1 MVARGGVGEAGV
13 TATATGTELRDLA
26 AQFRAVRAL
35 LAEVT
40 DRDLDLPTPAAGWAV
55 RDQIAH
61 LADTEEVAA
70 DTVLGGPRA
79 FAEAVRPYR
88 NADDFTAAG
97 VARAAD
103 RDRDSLLAW
112 LVRGQDA
119 TLAALESVGP
129 DARVPWALGLSA
141 RDFARARLMESWAH
155 AWDLERAL
163 GLPERMAPR
172 SRHVASLGY
181 DTLPF
186 ALRRARVKAPPGRS
200 LRLELDA
207 GPLGRWVFGPADATD
222 RVTGPAEAWLKTATR
237 RDLPAAPRRL
247 AARGPL
253 AELAVAHAKAF
264 L

>member
-1 MVARGGVGEAGV
+1 M
-13 TATATGTELRDLA
+13 TAADTGAEVRDLRT
-26 AQFRAVRAL
+26 QFLAVRAL
-35 LAEVT
+35 LSGVPEQ
-40 DRDLDLPTPAAGWAV
+40 DLDLPTPAVGWAV

-70 DTVLGGPRA
+70 DTVLGGPRT

-88 NADDFTAAG
+88 DAEEFTAAG
-97 VARAAD
+97 VTRAKGMG
-103 RDRDSLLAW
+103 RDALLEW
-112 LVRGQDA
+112 LERGQDA

-163 GLPERMAPR
+163 GLPEAEVPAPQA
-172 SRHVASLGY
+172 RHVASLGF

-186 ALRRARVKAPPGRS
+186 ALRRARVRPPGGRT
-200 LRLELDA
+200 LRLDLDA
-207 GPLGRWVFGPADATD
+207 GPLGRWTFGPADATD
-222 RVTGPAEAWLKTATR
+222 RVTGPAGAWLKTATR
-237 RDLPAAPRRL
+237 RDLPAARQHLR
-247 AARGPL
+247 ADGPL